1 MATRT
6 MVARAPRRGPHA
18 VPATMRAAAIDRFG
32 GPEVITIHVLPVP
45 EVGARDVLIAVHTA
59 GVAGWDADMREGWSP
74 TGRTRLPFVLGTDGS
89 GTVVRVGSHVRR
101 LKPGDRVYGS
111 SFESG
116 GFYAE
121 YVAVMADS
129 AAAVP
134 EKLDLKRAG
143 ALPITGVMALQ
154 GIDDVLRVR
163 RGEAVVV
170 HGAAGGV
177 GSLALQFAK
186 LRGARVLAT
195 ATSEDGMAFVR
206 RLGADGAADGR
217 REDLA
222 EAARRFAPAGI
233 DAILA
238 LAGGDPLERCL
249 DAVRRGGRV
258 AYPTGVEPIPKK
270 RSGLRILA
278 YDGVINVRT
287 LTRLARA
294 AERAHLRI
302 NIPAAY
308 ALEEAARAHQRLAE
322 GHILGKIVL
331 RIR

>member
-143 ALPITGVMALQ
+143 ALPITGVTALQ

-206 RLGADGAADGR
+206 RLGALDTQELR
-217 REDLA
+217 VVEQSLA
-222 EAARRFAPAGI
+222 QV
-233 DAILA
+233 LVLK
-238 LAGGDPLERCL
+238 LAGSAP
-249 DAVRRGGRV
+249 
-258 AYPTGVEPIPKK
+258 EPP
-270 RSGLRILA
+270 S
-278 YDGVINVRT
+278 
-287 LTRLARA
+287 
-294 AERAHLRI
+294 
-302 NIPAAY
+302 
-308 ALEEAARAHQRLAE
+308 
-322 GHILGKIVL
+322 
-331 RIR
+331 